1 MLTDTQAHACRAAFD
16 KYPGLHAML
25 AAYIRAA
32 IWSSVDDTG
41 EPIDDIRTA
50 DDVAQ
55 ETKDAAARDC
65 AAFYLA
71 NRQAC
76 DTAMQRY
83 PYHPDAPTPWH
94 SLGHDFWLTR
104 NQHGVGFW
112 DRSELEADGI
122 GQALTDAAHAFG
134 EVCLYIGDD
143 GKVHA

>member
-1 MLTDTQAHACRAAFD
+1 MLTDTQVHACRAAFD
-16 KYPGLHAML
+16 KYPCLHSML

-32 IWSSVDDTG
+32 LWSTVDDDG
-41 EPIDDIRTA
+41 EPMDHSRNA

-71 NRQAC
+71 NREAC

-83 PYHPDAPTPWH
+83 PYHPDAPT
-94 SLGHDFWLTR
+94 R
-104 NQHGVGFW
+104 NRHGVGFW
-112 DRSELEADGI
+112 DRDELEADGI
-122 GQALTDAAHAFG
+122 GRTLTDAAHAFR
-134 EVCLYIGDD
+134 EVDLYIGDD